1 MIVSRKI
8 AFWLGISS
16 IAVLGIGESA
26 LAQSE
31 VELNSASSLSPV
43 TGSEPNWR
51 SLDGSAT
58 FFSNIAQ
65 GGSVEETIPT
75 ERNSVD
81 EMTPTQQRNS
91 VDESFPNEVET
102 QETEVEVEPDTS
114 EVEIEDSQVEV
125 EEPETDSG
133 SLSDIFTSGQNY
145 LGVGGSL
152 GFIEDAYGDFGAFA
166 AISKLKLFTLTES
179 NDVSIRPS
187 VLVGSDVT
195 FVVPFTLDINIGS
208 LEDAEILGRRFVP
221 YGGPGFTFTTD
232 TDVFYFTLTGGLDI
246 PFEQFTINTE
256 VNVGFLDDIALGAI
270 LGIGYNF

>member
-1 MIVSRKI
+1 MIVSHKI

-31 VELNSASSLSPV
+31 VELNSASSLSSV
-43 TGSEPNWR
+43 AEGEGNRR
-51 SLDGSAT
+51 SLDNSAAW
-58 FFSNIAQ
+58 FSDIAQ
-65 GGSVEETIPT
+65 GSSVEESIPT

-81 EMTPTQQRNS
+81 E
-91 VDESFPNEVET
+91 SFPSEVET
-102 QETEVEVEPDTS
+102 EETEVEIENS
-114 EVEIEDSQVEV
+114 QIEVED
-125 EEPETDSG
+125 PETNDG
-133 SLSDIFTSGQNY
+133 SLSDLFTTGQNY
-145 LGVGGSL
+145 LGVGGSFGL
-152 GFIEDAYGDFGAFA
+152 IEDAYGDFGAFA

-246 PFEQFTINTE
+246 PFEQFTVNTE
-256 VNVGFLDDIALGAI
+256 VNVGFLDDIALGVI